1 MANLS
6 EQRVASFLGY
16 VGAGLFVLGAVVALF
31 SGTIALAGGRLNG
44 ALSLWSQSVLLLVVG
59 GLAGFFAWLAGHDW
73 QARPGTAGIMLVL
86 VSLVSAVVL
95 GFGAN
100 LLGLVGAVLVFL
112 GGALCLIPPVQKAL
126 TAIPTA

>member
-1 MANLS
+1 MTDLS
-6 EQRVASFLGY
+6 EQRVASLLGY
-16 VGAGLFVLGAVVALF
+16 VGAALFVLGAVVAIVT
-31 SGTIALAGGRLNG
+31 GTVALAGGRLIG
-44 ALSLWSQSVLLLVVG
+44 ALSLWSQSVLLLVLG
-59 GLAGFFAWLAGHDW
+59 GLAGFFAWLARHDW
-73 QARPGTAGIMLVL
+73 QGRPAAAGTMLVL

-100 LLGLVGAVLVFL
+100 LLGLIGAVLVFL